1 MLVKSLNSAVCIFV
15 TPGQISAEDAQ
26 RNCCYLGEQ
35 RVQFAL
41 GRLLLL
47 ILVDGGKKII
57 SGTWEQHGSQTWML
71 TCWSFVQEMGNQH
84 QLKGKTTHGEH
95 WRRLRCASA
104 SGGWRN
110 ANQTPVLLCSASSF
124 ATLISASRTSAL
136 SSQVYHSSSS
146 WRKLEV
152 PVVSDTFRVA
162 SLHSRSMKPGIF
174 RSVAKK
180 RKTI

>member
-15 TPGQISAEDAQ
+15 SPGQISAEDAQ
-26 RNCCYLGEQ
+26 CKCCYLGEQ
-35 RVQFAL
+35 RVRFAL
-41 GRLLLL
+41 GPLLLL
-47 ILVDGGKKII
+47 ILVDGEKKNNQWYMRTTRE
-57 SGTWEQHGSQTWML
+57 SDLNADVLVFCARNGEPTPVKRQNNTRRTL
-71 TCWSFVQEMGNQH
+71 KRVKMG
-84 QLKGKTTHGEH
+84 
-95 WRRLRCASA
+95 
-104 SGGWRN
+104 
-110 ANQTPVLLCSASSF
+110 NQTPVLLCSASSF